1 MRTIID
7 YSVYLVSDRS
17 MASGTVEEIIREAVK
32 GGVGI
37 VQLREKTASTREFL
51 HYAIRIRDCLAEFN
65 IPLIINDRLDIALAV
80 NAAGVHVGQ
89 DDMPCSQ
96 VRKIVGPTKI
106 VGVSV
111 STPEEAVAAEEESA
125 DYLGISP
132 IYTTPTKKDTPPA
145 VGLGG
150 LKIIRTVTTLPLIG
164 IGGLHAGNASDVIK
178 AGANGIAVV
187 SAIMT
192 SSDPCRTA
200 RDLRDAVERGRT

>member
-1 MRTIID
+1 MKPIID
-7 YSVYLVSDRS
+7 YSVYLVTDRS
-17 MASGTVEEIIREAVK
+17 MTTRPMEEIVREAVT

-37 VQLREKTASTREFL
+37 VQLREKTASTRQFL
-51 HYAIRIRDCLAEFN
+51 SHASRIRDCLAEFN
-65 IPLIINDRLDIALAV
+65 IPLIINDRLDIALAM

-89 DDMPCSQ
+89 DDMPCRKA
-96 VRKIVGPTKI
+96 RKIIGPTKI
-106 VGVSV
+106 IGVSV
-111 STPEEAVAAEEESA
+111 STPKEAIAAEREGA

-132 IYTTPTKKDTPPA
+132 IYATPTKTDTPPA
-145 VGLGG
+145 VGLDG
-150 LKIIRTVTTLPLIG
+150 LKTIRTVTTLPLIG

-200 RDLRDAVERGRT
+200 RDLRDAVDRGRT